1 MAGLSTAFVLTLAL
15 TMSATAQM
23 TYRLKGTVKD
33 NDGKPVAGARL
44 ASAALMQND
53 LDVAAKM
60 LWNALD
66 VLPRDQRPA
75 YGAALKDLQ
84 QITGTK

>member
-33 NDGKPVAGARL
+33 NDGKPVAGARTCIGG
-44 ASAALMQND
+44 ADAERSGRGRQNAVERARR
-53 LDVAAKM
+53 VAA
-60 LWNALD
+60 
-66 VLPRDQRPA
+66 
-75 YGAALKDLQ
+75 
-84 QITGTK
+84 